1 MAAAYR
7 SPLAFW
13 LGGANAPPS
22 TTKAGFRSLLAFWLG
37 GVTKSGTA
45 PPAPS
50 TVVPADAV
58 MSKAQLDRLRKRLKT
73 LRNLRDLD
81 EQSRTKQ
88 EADIAS
94 LVRSVFDN
102 FDNPQQAA
110 IVQSLPVAVMTPS
123 GFVEPPRIDYAE
135 LARHGEAL
143 NQIDALLKTIMRMDV
158 AERQVASA
166 RETQRLAI
174 ARWLETQRLEFE
186 RDEED
191 VAMLLLA
198 ME

>member
-13 LGGANAPPS
+13 LGGANAPLS
-22 TTKAGFRSLLAFWLG
+22 VTKAGFRSLLAFWLG
-37 GVTKSGTA
+37 GVTKSGAA
-45 PPAPS
+45 PPAPPA
-50 TVVPADAV
+50 VVPADAV
-58 MSKAQLDRLRKRLKT
+58 MSRAQLDRLRKRLKK
-73 LRNLRDLD
+73 LRNLRELD
-81 EQSRTKQ
+81 EHTRTRQ

-110 IVQSLPVAVMTPS
+110 IVQSLPVAVITPS
-123 GFVEPPRIDYAE
+123 GFVEPPRINYAE
-135 LARHGEAL
+135 LARHSEAL
-143 NQIDALLKTIMRMDV
+143 NQIDALLRTITRV
-158 AERQVASA
+158 GLVERQAVSA